1 MSRRLFFALYLGAVI
16 GAASAAEPPVAEPP
30 PMPAPLPVPV
40 SRVQPDYPAG
50 ALRNHIGGHAVIVVY
65 VNPDGN
71 VSYGRI
77 REEAPAGEGFGAAT
91 LAAARKWRFEAGKPG
106 HYVMEHVFKTEAATH
121 DPISGPSELQ
131 GDAPLAPIYP
141 QTAKSAMVKGDVLL
155 RVTVKS
161 NGRVSN
167 VEIVKERPKN
177 YGFGESAAAA
187 VRTWPFPK
195 HMPGDYEVPIHFDP
209 PE

>member
-1 MSRRLFFALYLGAVI
+1 MKLRFALAVPALLAV
-16 GAASAAEPPVAEPP
+16 GVARAAEKAPGPPEAGPP
-30 PMPAPLPVPV
+30 PVPV

-50 ALRNHIGGHAVIVVY
+50 ALRNNIGGHAVIVVY
-65 VNPDGN
+65 VNGEGR
-71 VSYGRI
+71 VTYARI
-77 REEAPAGEGFGAAT
+77 REEAPAGEGFGPAT

-106 HYVMEHVFKTEAATH
+106 HYVLEHVFKTEAATY
-121 DPISGPSELQ
+121 DPVSGPPEQQ

-141 QTAKSAMVKGDVLL
+141 QTAKSARVRGDVLL

-161 NGRVSN
+161 NGRVSR
-167 VEIVKERPKN
+167 VEIVKEKPKN

-187 VRTWPFPK
+187 VRTWPFPR

-209 PE
+209 PQ